1 MCLKRSSLTI
11 VLECLTYVVVS
22 WCVVSKLKA
31 SWILVWNQKHPFMIG
46 FICLQYVCY
55 CEVPK
60 RIEYGPKRITRVMI
74 WDATIACKSLLCL
87 WFVQYQCWYSSNTI
101 WIYQTQRH
109 MWNIKFRYEILISL
123 LSSLTRFDMF
133 RDIHTHETSHPQHRY
148 SEVKISPVVYSI
160 WSCSAWY
167 HNKVAKTNRK
177 STPSLDIAKLILECV
192 SAVHVV
198 LRLCD
203 VLQIVGLS
211 DIETHLVLDKI
222 L

>member
-1 MCLKRSSLTI
+1 MS
-11 VLECLTYVVVS
+11 
-22 WCVVSKLKA
+22 
-31 SWILVWNQKHPFMIG
+31 G

-60 RIEYGPKRITRVMI
+60 RIDYGPKRITRVMI
-74 WDATIACKSLLCL
+74 WDATIECKSLLCL
-87 WFVQYQCWYSSNTI
+87 WFVQYQCWYSSKYNMSLPNPPS
-101 WIYQTQRH
+101 H
-109 MWNIKFRYEILISL
+109 VEISNFAMKILTSL

-133 RDIHTHETSHPQHRY
+133 RDIHTHVTSHPQHRY
-148 SEVKISPVVYSI
+148 SEVKISSVVYSI

-198 LRLCD
+198 FRLCD